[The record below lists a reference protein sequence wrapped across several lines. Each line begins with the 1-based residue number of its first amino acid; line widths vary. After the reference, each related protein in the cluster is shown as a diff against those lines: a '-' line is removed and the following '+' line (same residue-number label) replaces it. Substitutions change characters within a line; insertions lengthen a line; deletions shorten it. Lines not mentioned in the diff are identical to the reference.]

1 MVKTN
6 TILNEIKSNTIAY
19 IDSVETY
26 IAVST
31 NTTPP
36 TMSDINLGRT
46 ELREAVY
53 SSSTTSN
60 SVTKEMYLDLTQ
72 FNGNT
77 INKAGLYSA
86 STGDN
91 LLGAAL
97 TNALTK
103 NASTEIFVSITT
115 TVNVVSP

>member
-1 MVKTN
+1 MATN
-6 TILNEIKSNTIAY
+6 LVVSGIQTATVSYLNGLQ
-19 IDSVETY
+19 TY

-31 NTTPP
+31 NATPP
-36 TMSDINLGRT
+36 AMSDINLGGT